1 MTSFLLSSQLQMLS
15 KITYI
20 CPAEIVHQLPQRPK
34 GYKQVICLAHLLHQK
49 LFRKDH
55 VSEVKSQS
63 EVPYWYNSLRALR
76 QSSTL
81 PSLLIRLL

>member
-1 MTSFLLSSQLQMLS
+1 MLS
-15 KITYI
+15 KIIYI

-34 GYKQVICLAHLLHQK
+34 GYKQVICLAHLLYQK

-63 EVPYWYNSLRALR
+63 EIPYWYNSLRALR

-81 PSLLIRLL
+81 LSTLIGLL